1 MNLTWNMQRHYEM
14 TFLRQRMA
22 PEYIANNSSYLL
34 KLVHGEGRQKA
45 QEAGDNKV
53 IYDMMAAVQWLIK
66 FGISLLGNKFPL
78 SLD

>member
-1 MNLTWNMQRHYEM
+1 M

>member
-45 QEAGDNKV
+45 QKAGDNKV

>member
-1 MNLTWNMQRHYEM
+1 
-14 TFLRQRMA
+14 MA

-66 FGISLLGNKFPL
+66 FGISLLGNKFLL
-78 SLD
+78 SLDWIK

>member
-1 MNLTWNMQRHYEM
+1 MQRHYEM

-45 QEAGDNKV
+45 QKAGDNKV

>member
-14 TFLRQRMA
+14 TFLCQRMA

-34 KLVHGEGRQKA
+34 KLVHGEGRQRA
-45 QEAGDNKV
+45 QEAGNNKV
-53 IYDMMAAVQWLIK
+53 IYDMMAALQRLIK

>member
-66 FGISLLGNKFPL
+66 FGISLLGNKFLL

>member
-1 MNLTWNMQRHYEM
+1 MNLIWNMQRHYEM

-34 KLVHGEGRQKA
+34 KLVHGEGRQRA

-53 IYDMMAAVQWLIK
+53 IYDMMAAVQRLIK

>member
-1 MNLTWNMQRHYEM
+1 MNLIWNIQRHYEM

-34 KLVHGEGRQKA
+34 KLVHGEGRQRA

-53 IYDMMAAVQWLIK
+53 IYDMMAAVQRLIK

>member
-1 MNLTWNMQRHYEM
+1 
-14 TFLRQRMA
+14 MA

-45 QEAGDNKV
+45 QKAGDNKV

>member
-45 QEAGDNKV
+45 QKAGDNKV
-53 IYDMMAAVQWLIK
+53 IYDMMASVQWPIK

>member
-1 MNLTWNMQRHYEM
+1 MNLIWNMQRHYEM

-34 KLVHGEGRQKA
+34 KLVHGEGRQRA

-53 IYDMMAAVQWLIK
+53 IYDMMAAVQRLIK
-66 FGISLLGNKFPL
+66 FGSSLLGNKFPL

>member
-1 MNLTWNMQRHYEM
+1 M

-45 QEAGDNKV
+45 QKAGDNKV

>member
-1 MNLTWNMQRHYEM
+1 MNLIWNMQRHYEM

-34 KLVHGEGRQKA
+34 KLVHGEGGQRA

-53 IYDMMAAVQWLIK
+53 IYDMMAAVQRLIK
-66 FGISLLGNKFPL
+66 SGISLLGNKFPL